1 MQNNSCLNSWKKQNN
16 PATNTKMKLIN
27 FIQSLD
33 WSLITLFF
41 LSVTLGF
48 VAAHPWIL
56 TVIRDWIMQ

>member
-1 MQNNSCLNSWKKQNN
+1 
-16 PATNTKMKLIN
+16 MKLIN

-48 VAAHPWIL
+48 VATQPWIL

>member
-1 MQNNSCLNSWKKQNN
+1 
-16 PATNTKMKLIN
+16 MKLIN